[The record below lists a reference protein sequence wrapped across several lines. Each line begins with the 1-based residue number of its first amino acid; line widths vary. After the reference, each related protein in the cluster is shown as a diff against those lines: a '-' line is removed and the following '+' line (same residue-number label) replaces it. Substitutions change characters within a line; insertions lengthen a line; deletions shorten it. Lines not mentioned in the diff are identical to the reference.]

1 MNHYRPVP
9 PPVPEEMDEHYMRLA
24 LLLAQEAAD
33 SDEVPI
39 GALIVRDGEII
50 AKASNLREHHKSAT
64 AHAEILAIEEAC
76 RTLGGWRLHGC
87 TLYVT
92 LEPCAMCAGASIN
105 ARLDRVVYGAFD
117 RRFGALGSLCDLAA
131 LPFNHTLKVRSGVL
145 EEECRALLQNYFK
158 AKRESSQKE

>member
-1 MNHYRPVP
+1 MNTYRPVP

-24 LLLAQEAAD
+24 IELAKKAAAE
-33 SDEVPI
+33 DEVPI
-39 GALIVRDGEII
+39 GALIVRGDEII
-50 AKASNLREHHKSAT
+50 ASSSNLREHRKCAT

-105 ARLDRVVYGAFD
+105 ARLDRVVYGAYD
-117 RRFGALGSLCDLAA
+117 RRFGALGSLVDLSES
-131 LPFNHTLKVRSGVL
+131 PFNHKPEVSRGILK
-145 EEECRALLQNYFK
+145 EECADMLSSYFK
-158 AKRESSQKE
+158 RKRKQ